1 MTCAEPDEPA
11 ATATNF
17 VITQT
22 KSFAGFNFT
31 YEVTFTSD
39 DGAHDSS
46 TDWHKVAFTPIN
58 TPGAP
63 CQYTHVSD
71 VSFLTDTLNNVSILQ
86 TENVNATP
94 ICGS

>member
-1 MTCAEPDEPA
+1 LTCAEPDAPS
-11 ATATNF
+11 TAETNF

-31 YEVTFTSD
+31 YEVTFTGD
-39 DGAHDSS
+39 DGANDAS
-46 TDWHKVAFTPIN
+46 TDWHKIAFTPIN

-63 CQYTHVSD
+63 CQYTHDST
-71 VSFLTDTLNNVSILQ
+71 VSFLTDTLNNVSVYQ
-86 TENVNATP
+86 SENVTATP